1 MDGLQLAASP
11 MHAHAPPPR
20 LTGMPQS
27 PSPPRT
33 GSRTEQTAS
42 LHRARAANVSP
53 PRPGSFRISGT
64 ASHTQPSHG
73 VALTSGSCKVES
85 GLSALYIVVR
95 LYSPAHVP
103 VLHVPH
109 KIHNAT
115 PRHQEADGSSL
126 ATKMPTKTHH
136 RDPMLSC
143 RSVDTYMCIRGI
155 ESRRRRTSQR
165 KENWCRIIST
175 HSLSEQSRRRKHAI
189 LSRNSCPLGLHK
201 RCLPRRPR

>member
-1 MDGLQLAASP
+1 MLTLLRPALP
-11 MHAHAPPPR
+11 VCPR
-20 LTGMPQS
+20 A
-27 PSPPRT
+27 PPRT
-33 GSRTEQTAS
+33 GSRTEQTAR
-42 LHRARAANVSP
+42 LHCARAANVSLS
-53 PRPGSFRISGT
+53 RPCSFRSSGT
-64 ASHTQPSHG
+64 TSHTQPSHG

-95 LYSPAHVP
+95 LYSPAPEP
-103 VLHVPH
+103 VLHLPH

-115 PRHQEADGSSL
+115 PRPQEADRSSL

-136 RDPMLSC
+136 RAPMLSC
-143 RSVDTYMCIRGI
+143 RSVDTYMCIKGI
-155 ESRRRRTSQR
+155 ESLRRRTSQR

-175 HSLSEQSRRRKHAI
+175 HALSEQCRRRSHAI